1 MKFIVV
7 GCGRTGAGLAQT
19 LLLRGHQ
26 IAVVDSRV
34 EAFGRL
40 GPAYN
45 GQTYCGDGMDR
56 EVLLLAGIARAD
68 GIAAVTNSDEVNVVT
83 ARAARQ
89 FFHVPRVVARVYDPR
104 KAEIY
109 RRLGLQT
116 ISTTTW
122 GVNRAADLLTFA
134 EWNVVASLG
143 NAQAD
148 IVEME
153 IPPPLIGKVASQLNV
168 SGEVSVIA
176 ISRGGTMLLP
186 SPAMVFQLGDIAYVA
201 VLSASAEHFK
211 ALMH

>member
-1 MKFIVV
+1 MKFIIV

-26 IAVVDSRV
+26 TAVVDFRA

-40 GPAYN
+40 GAAFN

-56 EVLLLAGIARAD
+56 EMLLLAGIERAD

-89 FFHVPRVVARVYDPR
+89 FFRVPRVVARIYDPR

-143 NAQAD
+143 NGQAD

-153 IPPPLIGKVASQLNV
+153 IPPHLNGKAASQLTA
-168 SGEVSVIA
+168 SGELSVIA
-176 ISRGGTMLLP
+176 ISRAGTMLLSAP
-186 SPAMVFQLGDIAYVA
+186 DMVFRSGDIAYVA
-201 VLSASAEHFK
+201 VLSASAEHLK
-211 ALMH
+211 TLMH

>member
-1 MKFIVV
+1 
-7 GCGRTGAGLAQT
+7 
-19 LLLRGHQ
+19 
-26 IAVVDSRV
+26 
-34 EAFGRL
+34 
-40 GPAYN
+40 
-45 GQTYCGDGMDR
+45 
-56 EVLLLAGIARAD
+56 
-68 GIAAVTNSDEVNVVT
+68 
-83 ARAARQ
+83 
-89 FFHVPRVVARVYDPR
+89 VPRVIARVYDPH
-104 KAEIY
+104 KAEVY

-153 IPPPLIGKVASQLNV
+153 IPPRLIGKVASQLNV

-186 SPAMVFQLGDIAYVA
+186 SPTMVFQLSDIAYVA